1 MSLMA
6 VLKFVSSKHGN
17 QRAAILGIQWMLKW
31 SADSLDTLNLV
42 RLCVYV
48 QPQLIKGRLLSLKSV
63 DLMVF

>member
-17 QRAAILGIQWMLKW
+17 QCVAILGIQWMLKW